1 MFFVGVAG
9 GWRRRGL
16 GVNVAAMTKVFDI
29 AVAVSL
35 LAVVTALGFGLY
47 ALYRGGDFGRSY
59 SNKIMRA
66 RIVLQFIAV
75 CILVAAFWWRSR
87 GG

>member
-1 MFFVGVAG
+1 MLTKFFDV
-9 GWRRRGL
+9 
-16 GVNVAAMTKVFDI
+16 

-35 LAVVTALGFGLY
+35 LAVVVALGFGLY
-47 ALYRGGDFGRSY
+47 SLYRGGDYARSH
-59 SNKIMRA
+59 SNKIMRL

-87 GG
+87 GLS